1 MISQNITF
9 LAFLYF
15 VQGLPYGLQTWFLP
29 VYFRSRGMSLSNVG
43 FFKLLL
49 TPWMCKALWAPFVDR
64 FATKKSWL
72 MWSMMGLTLTCVIG
86 SFSGPDFLSQ
96 LAAILFLF
104 NLLTST
110 QDIAVD
116 GLAIQILSS
125 SELAHGNI
133 AQVVGYK
140 IGAVVGGGLLTW
152 LSDYLNWMM
161 LFQCLAAVYVF
172 AVFAAWMFIPS
183 NPDHFHDDSL
193 TPNTCSKNSE
203 EISQETNK
211 CDIDDHSMQQR
222 SENIGKNEVKSA
234 FLLIIDHFKLMLRPE
249 GTIWIAVYVLLYK
262 LGEKGSLSMIP
273 LFLLDQGLSTSVV
286 GLWTGMMGQVVS
298 ITGSVLG
305 GVIMSRYGQSTLGLL
320 KTLSVIRTI
329 VLVILC
335 SLISAWSSAYQ
346 IFIAPAVIGLMLIM
360 LLISGY
366 ITTATFTLMMECS
379 QRAPASVQASHY
391 TTLATLEVL
400 GKLTFSVVTGWITDM
415 TSYSIVFVLFTCLSA
430 VIIPVFRY
438 APSILVQSTSH
449 RRNKSR

>member
-72 MWSMMGLTLTCVIG
+72 IWSMVGLILACVSG

-172 AVFAAWMFIPS
+172 AVFAAWKFIPS
-183 NPDHFHDDSL
+183 NPHHSHEVNQVIDSEISGEMSHK
-193 TPNTCSKNSE
+193 TNTFDTDNEHSVRQRSGNSE
-203 EISQETNK
+203 
-211 CDIDDHSMQQR
+211 
-222 SENIGKNEVKSA
+222 GKSV
-234 FLLIIDHFKLMLRPE
+234 FLLIIDHFKLMLMPE
-249 GTIWIAVYVLLYK
+249 GTTWIAVYVLMYK

-273 LFLLDQGLSTSVV
+273 LFLLDQGLPPSMV
-286 GLWTGMMGQVVS
+286 GLWTGMMGQVIS
-298 ITGSVLG
+298 IFGSVLG
-305 GVIMSRYGQSTLGLL
+305 GVIMSSQSTLGLL
-320 KTLSVIRTI
+320 KTLSIIRTI
-329 VLVILC
+329 VLVVLC
-335 SLISAWSSAYQ
+335 VLISMWSSIYQ
-346 IFIAPAVIGLMLIM
+346 TPFAAAVIALMLIM

-379 QRAPASVQASHY
+379 QRAPVSVQASHY

-415 TSYSIVFVLFTCLSA
+415 TSYSSVFVLFTCLSGA
-430 VIIPVFRY
+430 IIPVFRY

>member
-64 FATKKSWL
+64 SATKKSWL
-72 MWSMMGLTLTCVIG
+72 LWSMVGLTITCVSG

-96 LAAILFLF
+96 LVAILFLF
-104 NLLTST
+104 NLLAST

-172 AVFAAWMFIPS
+172 AVFAAWKFIPS
-183 NPDHFHDDSL
+183 NPHHSHEVNQTVDSA
-193 TPNTCSKNSE
+193 
-203 EISQETNK
+203 ISGEMSHETNT
-211 CDIDDHSMQQR
+211 CDIDNEHSMQQR
-222 SENIGKNEVKSA
+222 SVKVEKNEGKSV
-234 FLLIIDHFKLMLRPE
+234 FLLIIDHFKLMMMPE
-249 GTIWIAVYVLLYK
+249 GTVWIAVYVLMYK

-273 LFLLDQGLSTSVV
+273 LFLLDQGLATSVV

-298 ITGSVLG
+298 ISGSILG

-320 KTLSVIRTI
+320 KTLSIIRTI
-329 VLVILC
+329 VLIVLC
-335 SLISAWSSAYQ
+335 VLIYVWSSTYQ
-346 IFIAPAVIGLMLIM
+346 AVFAAAVIALMLIM

-379 QRAPASVQASHY
+379 QRAPVSVQASHY
-391 TTLATLEVL
+391 TSLATLEVL
-400 GKLTFSVVTGWITDM
+400 GKLTFSVITGWITDM
-415 TSYSIVFVLFTCLSA
+415 TSYSSVFVLFTCLSA
-430 VIIPVFRY
+430 AIIPVFSY